1 MTTIQEKSL
10 SIKLT
15 YFIRNL
21 LSKPL
26 FKILEGDLGKILDIG
41 GGSFYKSLSKSNWSS
56 YFVLEPDYKSLPKN
70 DHIDKVFSI
79 SADASTAPIKD
90 STFDT
95 VMIIQ
100 VLQFIFEPIKV
111 ISEVSRILKRNGKII
126 IQVPQSGNLH
136 GVPHHFYNFTR
147 FWLERVLIQNQ
158 FKIIEYVPLGGA
170 WRTIASRLFL
180 MYWPVFKHP
189 YYFDEKFKNRGLVF
203 WIFFP
208 IQIFISLLFFVISLI
223 FSISD
228 IKEEANNHLIV
239 AVKL

>member
-15 YFIRNL
+15 YLIRNL

-26 FKILEGDLGKILDIG
+26 FKILEGDLGQILDIG
-41 GGSFYKSLSKSNWSS
+41 GGSFHKSLSKSIWSA
-56 YFVLEPDYKSLPKN
+56 YFVLEPDYESLPKN

-79 SADASTAPIKD
+79 SADASTTPIKD

-95 VMIIQ
+95 VLIIQ

-111 ISEVSRILKRNGKII
+111 ISEVSRILKRNGKIV

-147 FWLERVLIQNQ
+147 FWVEKVLIQNQ

-180 MYWPVFKHP
+180 MFWPVFKHP
-189 YYFDEKFKNRGLVF
+189 YYFDEKFKKRGLVF